1 MEVTEDVMGR
11 LVWYL
16 RCQVDWSYRVPVELT
31 SEQISDARLPRA
43 YYDVFQTAMRLSNT
57 VSLSMTQHRLVS
69 LSLATD
75 NSCIDAWSAEAYY
88 SLTLLTYL
96 RHLSPKMLVLRY
108 CQNCWRRF
116 ADDRCSSVVT
126 N

>member
-1 MEVTEDVMGR
+1 
-11 LVWYL
+11 
-16 RCQVDWSYRVPVELT
+16 
-31 SEQISDARLPRA
+31 
-43 YYDVFQTAMRLSNT
+43 
-57 VSLSMTQHRLVS
+57 MTQHRLVS

-96 RHLSPKMLVLRY
+96 RHLSPKMLVLKY

-116 ADDRCSSVVT
+116 TDDQVLLCRHELRTSGRANDALSPPHMHW

>member
-1 MEVTEDVMGR
+1 
-11 LVWYL
+11 
-16 RCQVDWSYRVPVELT
+16 
-31 SEQISDARLPRA
+31 
-43 YYDVFQTAMRLSNT
+43 
-57 VSLSMTQHRLVS
+57 MTQHRLVC

-75 NSCIDAWSAEAYY
+75 NSYIDAWSAEAYY

-116 ADDRCSSVVT
+116 TDDQVLLCRHELRTSGRANDALSPPHMHW